1 MNIIPLKKF
10 VCIVVVTLSSLYIS
24 CSDGAVKKG
33 NSCLTIGDY
42 RLAIYFYE
50 KELKDNPLCF
60 EARLGIGKALLQ
72 QIADNNNDSLL
83 WKNALM
89 HLEAARNLHSS
100 EELSV
105 LVSEAWF
112 ARARMM
118 LSCKDT
124 IEALNALSRSIE
136 INNKNADAINNT
148 GIIYFRRGEADKAE
162 ILFRKA
168 TVIDNTNAAGFFN
181 LGMVMWSKKDYLQAK
196 KHWIT
201 ASRFSPADDDIVYW
215 LAQAEKKIQEPDK

>member
-1 MNIIPLKKF
+1 MNNMLSKKIICL
-10 VCIVVVTLSSLYIS
+10 IVVLSSLYIS
-24 CSDGAVKKG
+24 CSDNAVKKG

-42 RLAIYFYE
+42 QLAIYFYE
-50 KELKDNPLCF
+50 KELKNNPLSF

-89 HLEAARNLHSS
+89 HLEAARNLHPS
-100 EELSV
+100 EDLSI
-105 LVSEAWF
+105 LISEAWF

-136 INNKNADAINNT
+136 INNKNADAINST
-148 GIIYFRRGEADKAE
+148 GIIYFRKGEEDKAE
-162 ILFRKA
+162 ILFRKV
-168 TVIDNTNAAGFFN
+168 TLIDSANAAGFFN
-181 LGMVMWSKKDYLQAK
+181 LGMVLWSKEDYLQAK
-196 KHWIT
+196 RYWIT

-215 LAQAEKKIQEPDK
+215 LAQAEKKIQEPGK